1 MPKMKLGLTT
11 QIFVAMIAGT
21 ILGIML
27 GKTALPLKMIGDVWL
42 NLVKLAIVPIVLF
55 VIMAGIVNQKD
66 GKALGRIS
74 MRIVVYY
81 LCTTVAACVIGLIVA
96 QLVEPGIGEAA
107 RQMAEGK
114 ARKPEAITLAKFLTL
129 LVPNNMFKSFADN
142 KVLQVL
148 VMAILFG
155 IATLRMKDGPAK
167 QTIVNGVNA
176 LNGLVMSFVHMVMI
190 VSPIGIFCLM
200 AAALGQY
207 GVELLV
213 SIGSLTMTFY
223 LGFFLQVLLV
233 YCLTVW
239 VVAGITPWD
248 FLRRTMALWS
258 FTLATCSSAASIPIN
273 LDTVNRRFGVDPS
286 ISNFSIPLGSQINH
300 DGNAILFS
308 CVIMFTAQMS
318 GIPFNIVSMAQAVLL
333 GVLISSGG
341 GGIPGSGVVKV
352 FIMLEAF
359 GLPTEIGAVVA
370 AFYRVFD
377 MGITTA
383 NCLGDAAGT
392 IVIDRLERRRAGIP
406 LNKPDDDR
414 HDIADAA

>member
-1 MPKMKLGLTT
+1 MPKMKIGLTT
-11 QIFVAMIAGT
+11 QIFLAMIAGT
-21 ILGIML
+21 ILGLML
-27 GKTALPLKMIGDVWL
+27 GKTVLPLKMIGDVWL

-55 VIMAGIVNQKD
+55 VIMSGIVNQKD
-66 GKALGRIS
+66 SKALGRIS
-74 MRIVVYY
+74 VRIMAYY
-81 LCTTVAACVIGLIVA
+81 ICTTVAACILGLIVA
-96 QLVEPGIGEAA
+96 QIIEPGVGEAA

-114 ARKPEAITLAKFLTL
+114 ARQPEAVTLAKFLDL
-129 LVPNNMFKSFADN
+129 LVPSNMFKSFVDN

-155 IATLRMKDGPAK
+155 VATLRMKAGPAK
-167 QTIVNGVNA
+167 ETIINGVNA
-176 LNGLVMSFVHMVMI
+176 INGLVMSFVHMIMI

-200 AAALGQY
+200 AAALGNY
-207 GVELLV
+207 GLDLLV
-213 SIGSLTMTFY
+213 SIGSLTLTFY

-239 VVAGITPWD
+239 VFAGINPFD
-248 FLRRTMALWS
+248 FLRRTMAIWS
-258 FTLATCSSAASIPIN
+258 FTIATCSSAATIPIS
-273 LDTVNRRFGVDPS
+273 LDTMTRRFGVDPNT
-286 ISNFSIPLGSQINH
+286 SNFSIPLGSQINH

-318 GIPFNIVSMAQAVLL
+318 GIPFSLVNMAQAVLL

-392 IVIDRLERRRAGIP
+392 IVVDRLERRRAGRP
-406 LNKPDDDR
+406 LNSEEDDQ

>member
-1 MPKMKLGLTT
+1 MPKKIGLTT
-11 QIFVAMIAGT
+11 QIFIAMIVGT
-21 ILGIML
+21 LLGLVL

-42 NLVKLAIVPIVLF
+42 NLVKVAIVPIVLF
-55 VIMAGIVNQKD
+55 VIMSGIVNQKD
-66 GKALGRIS
+66 SKTLGRIS
-74 MRIVVYY
+74 LRIMVYY
-81 LCTTVAACVIGLIVA
+81 LATTVAACVIGLIVA
-96 QLVEPGIGEAA
+96 LLIEPGVGDAA
-107 RQMAEGK
+107 LKMAAGK
-114 ARKPEAITLAKFLTL
+114 AAKTEPITAASFLKM
-129 LVPNNMFKSFADN
+129 LVPDNMFKSFTEG

-148 VMAILFG
+148 VLSILLG
-155 IATLRMKDGPAK
+155 VATLRMKDGALR
-167 QTIVNGVNA
+167 QTIINGVNA
-176 LNGLVMSFVHMVMI
+176 INGLVMSFVHLVML

-200 AAALGQY
+200 AAAMGNY

-213 SIGSLTMTFY
+213 SLGSLTLTFY
-223 LGFFLQVLLV
+223 LGFTLQVLLV

-239 VVAGITPWD
+239 LFAGINPWD

-258 FTLATCSSAASIPIN
+258 FTLATCSSAAAIPIS
-273 LDTVNRRFGVDPS
+273 LDTVNKRFGVDPN

-318 GIPFNIVSMAQAVLL
+318 GIPFNLVSMAQAVLL

-359 GLPTEIGAVVA
+359 GLPTEIGAIVA
-370 AFYRVFD
+370 AFYRIFD

-392 IVIDRLERRRAGIP
+392 VVIDRLERRRQGVA
-406 LNKPDDDR
+406 LNSASDDH
-414 HDIADAA
+414 HDITENA

>member
-1 MPKMKLGLTT
+1 MPKLKVGLTT
-11 QIFVAMIAGT
+11 QIFIAMIAGT
-21 ILGIML
+21 VLGLLL
-27 GKTALPLKMIGDVWL
+27 GKTAMPLKLIGDVWL
-42 NLVKLAIVPIVLF
+42 NLVKLAIIPIVLF

-66 GKALGRIS
+66 SKALGRIS
-74 MRIVVYY
+74 LRIMIYY
-81 LCTTVAACVIGLIVA
+81 LLTTVIACSIGLIVA

-107 RQMAEGK
+107 LKMAEGK
-114 ARKPEAITLAKFLTL
+114 ARKPEAVTLAKFLGL
-129 LVPNNMFKSFADN
+129 LVPNNMFKSFTDN

-148 VMAILFG
+148 VISILFG
-155 IATLRMKDGPAK
+155 VATLRIKNEQFK
-167 QTIVNGVNA
+167 QTIINGVNA
-176 LNGLVMSFVHMVMI
+176 INALVMSFVHMIMI

-207 GVELLV
+207 GVDLLV
-213 SIGSLTMTFY
+213 SIGSLTFTFY
-223 LGFFLQVLLV
+223 LGFLAQVLLV
-233 YCLTVW
+233 YCLSVW
-239 VVAGITPWD
+239 VFAGINPLD

-258 FTLATCSSAASIPIN
+258 FTLATCSSAAAIPIS
-273 LDTVNRRFGVDPS
+273 LDTVTKRFGVKPE
-286 ISNFSIPLGSQINH
+286 IANFSIPLGSQINH

-308 CVIMFTAQMS
+308 CVIMFTAQMA
-318 GIPFNIVSMAQAVLL
+318 GIPFSFVNMAQAVLL

-359 GLPTEIGAVVA
+359 GLPTEIGAIVA

-392 IVIDRLERRRAGIP
+392 VVIDRLERRREGLA
-406 LNKPDDDR
+406 LNKADDDQ

>member
-1 MPKMKLGLTT
+1 MSKSKISLTT
-11 QIFVAMIAGT
+11 QIFIAMIIGS
-21 ILGIML
+21 ILGLMF
-27 GKTALPLKMIGDVWL
+27 GKTMLPLKMIGDVWL

-66 GKALGRIS
+66 SKVLGRIS
-74 MRIVVYY
+74 VRILLYY
-81 LCTTVAACVIGLIVA
+81 ICTTILACIIGLIVA
-96 QLVEPGIGEAA
+96 QIIEPGIGDV
-107 RQMAEGK
+107 
-114 ARKPEAITLAKFLTL
+114 ARKMAQGKVSQPESVTLVKFLDL
-129 LVPNNMFKSFADN
+129 LVPSNMFKSFVDN

-155 IATLRMKDGPAK
+155 VATLRMKDGPAK
-167 QTIVNGVNA
+167 ETIVKGVNA
-176 LNGLVMSFVHMVMI
+176 LNGLIMSFVHMVMI

-200 AAALGQY
+200 AAALGDY
-207 GVELLV
+207 GIDLLV
-213 SIGSLTMTFY
+213 SIGSLTFTFY
-223 LGFFLQVLLV
+223 LGFLLQVLLI
-233 YCLTVW
+233 YCLSVW
-239 VVAGITPWD
+239 LFAGINPFD

-258 FTLATCSSAASIPIN
+258 FTIATCSSAAAIPVS
-273 LDTVNRRFGVDPS
+273 LDTMNRRFGVDPN
-286 ISNFSIPLGSQINH
+286 ISNFTIPLGSQINH

-318 GIPFNIVSMAQAVLL
+318 GVPFSLLNMGQAVLL

-392 IVIDRLERRRAGIP
+392 IVIDRLERRHAGRS
-406 LNKPDDDR
+406 LNDYGDDKGDM
-414 HDIADAA
+414 ADAA

>member
-1 MPKMKLGLTT
+1 MTKRKVGLTT
-11 QIFVAMIAGT
+11 QIFIAMIAGT
-21 ILGIML
+21 ILGL
-27 GKTALPLKMIGDVWL
+27 VAGKTALPLKVIGDVWL

-66 GKALGRIS
+66 SKALGRIS
-74 MRIVVYY
+74 MRIMVYY
-81 LCTTVAACVIGLIVA
+81 ICTTVVACILGLIVA
-96 QLVEPGIGEAA
+96 QLIEPGVGETALK
-107 RQMAEGK
+107 MAEGK
-114 ARKPEAITLAKFLTL
+114 ARKPEAVTLAKFLGL
-129 LVPNNMFKSFADN
+129 LVPSNMFKSFVDN

-155 IATLRMKDGPAK
+155 VATLRMRDGPAR
-167 QTIVNGVNA
+167 QTIINGVNA
-176 LNGLVMSFVHMVMI
+176 INGLVMSFVHMIMI

-200 AAALGQY
+200 AAALGSY
-207 GVELLV
+207 GMDLLV
-213 SIGSLTMTFY
+213 SIGSLTLTFY
-223 LGFFLQVLLV
+223 LGFFLQILLV

-239 VVAGITPWD
+239 IFARIHPLD

-258 FTLATCSSAASIPIN
+258 FTIATCSSAAAIPVN
-273 LDTVNRRFGVDPS
+273 LDTVNRRFGVNPN

-318 GIPFNIVSMAQAVLL
+318 GIPFSIVNMAQAVLL

-359 GLPTEIGAVVA
+359 GLPTEIGAIVA

-392 IVIDRLERRRAGIP
+392 IVIDRLERRRAGLP
-406 LNKPDDDR
+406 VVRADDDQ
-414 HDIADAA
+414 HDIADAV

>member
-1 MPKMKLGLTT
+1 MPKMKIGLTS
-11 QIFVAMIAGT
+11 QIFIAMIAGT
-21 ILGIML
+21 ILGLLL
-27 GKTALPLKMIGDVWL
+27 GKTALPLKMVGDAWL
-42 NLVKLAIVPIVLF
+42 NLIKLAIVPIVLF

-66 GKALGRIS
+66 GKTLGRIS
-74 MRIVVYY
+74 LRITIYY
-81 LCTTVAACVIGLIVA
+81 ILTTVLACILGLIVA
-96 QLVEPGIGEAA
+96 QLIEPGIGEAA
-107 RQMAEGK
+107 LKMAEGK
-114 ARKPEAITLAKFLTL
+114 AKKPEAITMAKFLAL
-129 LVPNNMFKSFADN
+129 LVPSNMFKSFVDN

-155 IATLRMKDGPAK
+155 VATLRMKDSAAR
-167 QTIVNGVNA
+167 QTIINGVNA
-176 LNGLVMSFVHMVMI
+176 INGLVMSFVHLIML

-200 AAALGQY
+200 AAALGNY
-207 GVELLV
+207 GMDLLV

-223 LGFFLQVLLV
+223 IGFFAQVLLV
-233 YCLTVW
+233 YCLSVW
-239 VVAGITPWD
+239 IFARINPIE
-248 FLRRTMALWS
+248 FLSRSMPLWV
-258 FTLATCSSAASIPIN
+258 FTIATCSSAAAIPIN
-273 LDTVNRRFGVDPS
+273 LETVNKRFGVDPN

-308 CVIMFTAQMS
+308 CVVMFTAQMS
-318 GIPFNIVSMAQAVLL
+318 GIDFNIVSMAQAVLL

-359 GLPTEIGAVVA
+359 GLPTEIGAIVA

-392 IVIDRLERRRAGIP
+392 ICIDRLERRRSGIP
-406 LNKPDDDR
+406 LNKPDDNTAGDL
-414 HDIADAA
+414 

>member
-1 MPKMKLGLTT
+1 MPKKIGLTT
-11 QIFVAMIAGT
+11 QIFIAMIAGT
-21 ILGIML
+21 ILGIMI
-27 GKTALPLKMIGDVWL
+27 GQTALPLKMIGDVWL

-66 GKALGRIS
+66 SKALGRIS
-74 MRIVVYY
+74 LRIMIYY
-81 LCTTVAACVIGLIVA
+81 MITTVIACIMGLVVA
-96 QLVEPGIGEAA
+96 LIIEPGVSDAA
-107 RQMAEGK
+107 LKIAAGK
-114 ARKPEAITLAKFLTL
+114 ASKPEPITVATFLDM
-129 LVPNNMFKSFADN
+129 LVPSNMFKSFVDN

-155 IATLRMKDGPAK
+155 VATLRIKNQELK
-167 QTIVNGVNA
+167 QTVINGVNA
-176 LNGLVMSFVHMVMI
+176 LNALVMSFVHLVMI

-200 AAALGQY
+200 AAAVGSY
-207 GVELLV
+207 GVDLLV
-213 SIGSLTMTFY
+213 SIGSLAMTFY
-223 LGFFLQVLLV
+223 LGFILQVLLV
-233 YCLTVW
+233 YCLSVW
-239 VVAGITPWD
+239 FFAGIGPVD

-258 FTLATCSSAASIPIN
+258 FTMATCSSAAAIPVS
-273 LDTVNRRFGVDPS
+273 LDTVNKRFGVDPN
-286 ISNFSIPLGSQINH
+286 ISNFSIPLGSQINY

-318 GIPFNIVSMAQAVLL
+318 GIPFSVMNMAQAVLL

-359 GLPTEIGAVVA
+359 GLPTEIGAIVA

-383 NCLGDAAGT
+383 NCLGDTAGT
-392 IVIDRLERRRAGIP
+392 IVVDRLERRRAGLP
-406 LNKPDDDR
+406 LNKPDDDQ
-414 HDIADAA
+414 HDVADIA